1 MAINGALTGG
11 ESEGTGGMVYMDHA
25 GTTPLDP
32 AVLKAMIPYF
42 TELFGNPSSIHT
54 VGQEAR
60 YALDEARE
68 RVAAVLNCRAREVVF
83 TSGGTESDNAAIE
96 GVATALQETG
106 NHIITSST
114 EHHAVL
120 HSCQHLESLDF
131 DVTYLPVDSYGA
143 IQPDSVYRAITDKTT
158 LVSVMYANNEI
169 GTVNPLAEITAAV
182 KKRASELSRTIVVH
196 TDAVQAAGYLDLDV
210 RRLGVDLLSLSG
222 HKFHGPK
229 GTGVLF
235 VKRGTAFLPLILG
248 GGQERER
255 RSGTENIPGIIGL
268 SVALEAANARREE
281 TSFHC
286 AALRDRIIEYVL
298 GNIPGTN
305 LNGNPTQRL
314 PNNANFSFSGIEGEP
329 ILLGLD
335 MAGIAASSGSACSSG
350 SLEPSHVLLAL
361 GQSAEVARGSLR
373 ITLGKDNTEEEVEY
387 LLGVLVELVE
397 RLRQLPSLTTASS

>member
-1 MAINGALTGG
+1 MTQKRAPDGI
-11 ESEGTGGMVYMDHA
+11 VYLDHA
-25 GTTPLDP
+25 GTTPLAP
-32 AVLKAMIPYF
+32 EVLRAMTPYF

-68 RVAAVLNCRAREVVF
+68 RVARVLNCRPRDVVF
-83 TSGGTESDNAAIE
+83 TSGGTESDNAAIV
-96 GVATALQETG
+96 GGATALQETG
-106 NHIITSST
+106 NHVITSSV

-120 HSCQHLESLDF
+120 HTAQHLESQGF
-131 DVTYLPVDSYGA
+131 EVTYLPVDSDGMV
-143 IQPDSVYRAITDKTT
+143 QPEAVLRAITDKTT
-158 LVSVMYANNEI
+158 LVSIMYANNEI
-169 GTVNPLAEITAAV
+169 GVVNPIPEIAQVIRQRAA
-182 KKRASELSRTIVVH
+182 ELSRTILFH

-210 RRLGVDLLSLSG
+210 RMLGVDLLSLSG

-235 VKRGTAFLPLILG
+235 IRRGAPFLPYLLG

-255 RSGTENIPGIIGL
+255 RSGTENIPGIVGL
-268 SVALEAANARREE
+268 SVALEAADARREE
-281 TSFHC
+281 TGRHC
-286 AALRDRIIEYVL
+286 AELRDRIVYEVL
-298 GNIPGTN
+298 ERVPGSR
-305 LNGNPTQRL
+305 LNGHPTRRL
-314 PNNANFSFSGIEGEP
+314 PNNANFSFPGVEGEP

-373 ITLGKDNTEEEVEY
+373 LTLGKDNTEEQVDY
-387 LLGVLVELVE
+387 LIDVLVGLVE
-397 RLRQLPSLTTASS
+397 RLRELPSLTTAG

>member
-1 MAINGALTGG
+1 MTQNRAPDGI
-11 ESEGTGGMVYMDHA
+11 VYLDHA
-25 GTTPLDP
+25 GTTPLAP
-32 AVLKAMIPYF
+32 EVLRAMTPYF

-68 RVAAVLNCRAREVVF
+68 RVARVLNCRPRDVVF
-83 TSGGTESDNAAIE
+83 TSGGTESDNAAIV
-96 GVATALQETG
+96 GGATALQETG
-106 NHIITSST
+106 SHIITSSV

-120 HSCQHLESLDF
+120 HTAQHLESQGF
-131 DVTYLPVDSYGA
+131 EVTYLPVDSDGVV
-143 IQPDSVYRAITDKTT
+143 QPEAVQRAITDKTT
-158 LVSVMYANNEI
+158 LVSIMYANNEI
-169 GTVNPLAEITAAV
+169 GVVNPIPEIAQVIKQRAA
-182 KKRASELSRTIVVH
+182 ELSRTILFH
-196 TDAVQAAGYLDLDV
+196 SDAVQAAGYLDLDV
-210 RRLGVDLLSLSG
+210 RMLGVDLLSLSG

-235 VKRGTAFLPLILG
+235 IRRGAPFLPYLLG

-255 RSGTENIPGIIGL
+255 RSGTENIPGIVGL

-281 TSFHC
+281 TGRHC
-286 AALRDRIIEYVL
+286 AELRDRIVAEVL
-298 GNIPGTN
+298 ERVPGSR
-305 LNGNPTQRL
+305 LNGHPTRRL
-314 PNNANFSFSGIEGEP
+314 PNNANFSFPGVEGEP

-373 ITLGKDNTEEEVEY
+373 LTLGKDNTEEQVDY
-387 LLGVLVELVE
+387 LIDVLAGLVE
-397 RLRQLPSLTTASS
+397 RLRELPSLTTAS

>member
-1 MAINGALTGG
+1 MTQKRAPDGI
-11 ESEGTGGMVYMDHA
+11 VYLDHA
-25 GTTPLDP
+25 GTTPLAP
-32 AVLKAMIPYF
+32 EVLRAMTPYF

-68 RVAAVLNCRAREVVF
+68 RVAGVLNCRPREVVF
-83 TSGGTESDNAAIE
+83 TSGGTESDNAAIV
-96 GVATALQETG
+96 GGATALQETG
-106 NHIITSST
+106 NHVITSSV

-120 HSCQHLESLDF
+120 HTAQHLESQGF
-131 DVTYLPVDSYGA
+131 EVTYLPVDSDGLV
-143 IQPDSVYRAITDKTT
+143 QPEAVHRAITDKTT
-158 LVSVMYANNEI
+158 LVSIMYANNEI
-169 GTVNPLAEITAAV
+169 GVVNPIPEIAQVIRQRAA
-182 KKRASELSRTIVVH
+182 ELSRTILFH

-235 VKRGTAFLPLILG
+235 IRRGAPFLPYLLG

-255 RSGTENIPGIIGL
+255 RSGTENIPGIVGL
-268 SVALEAANARREE
+268 SVALEAANARRED
-281 TSFHC
+281 TGRHC
-286 AALRDRIIEYVL
+286 AELRDRIVAEVL
-298 GNIPGTN
+298 KRVPGSR
-305 LNGNPTQRL
+305 LNGHPTRRL
-314 PNNANFSFSGIEGEP
+314 PNNANFSFPGVEGEP

-373 ITLGKDNTEEEVEY
+373 LTLGKDNTGEQVDY
-387 LLGVLVELVE
+387 LIDVLVGLVE
-397 RLRQLPSLTTASS
+397 RLRELPSLTTAG